1 MTKSTFEQQIAN
13 TENRYESR
21 SAYKIQHQENST
33 VGRDWRQV
41 ETPERLMNRI
51 TTLGLHELGS
61 HLIAS
66 DDATHLVPSS
76 INPDTQVSP
85 LERIIEENDLISSR
99 FLKTGADVARAVGR
113 ITLRSQGRNVG
124 YGTGFLISS
133 ELILTNHHIL
143 TTADIAADSFI
154 EFDFFERQNGM
165 TSPTVVHRL
174 QPNRF
179 FLNDES
185 LDYAIVAINPQSEDG
200 LSVTDRGFI
209 PLIKQSGKALVGELV
224 NIIQHPEGQPQ
235 QVALRN
241 NEITDVFENFLHYSA
256 DTEQGSSGSP
266 VLNMQWQLTALHHSG
281 VPKKNSQGQILMV
294 NGQVFDGQPE
304 NEGRIAWK
312 ANEGVRIS
320 SIVKDVQKKLS
331 GTTNRQASELFGAA
345 VTTKDFL
352 GLTSLKSSSPA
363 ELASTTTETPR
374 SLKKEYSDE
383 ELDRLTPEE
392 ISTLLSEMDT
402 RFPEVT
408 HESTEITPTLVAEGD
423 SWFDYAPAGL
433 DVISSLKKFFNYK
446 IHNVSQAGDTLD
458 NMAWGTKFKQRRWT
472 RNRPP
477 LEETLRAIQK
487 HRPPIVLL
495 SGGGNDIAGEE
506 LFSFLNHK
514 QSGLPALRKNYT
526 DFILKDYFLRVFSH
540 ISNEIWNKDEEIYIV
555 LHGYGH
561 PVPDGRSVVNIL
573 GFKFIGPWL
582 KPSLVAKGYE
592 QFSDQKQIM
601 SELVDDFNSMLA
613 QFAASDSRLH
623 YIDLRPLI
631 QDTDWI
637 NELHLKNSAYRRVA
651 NKFDQV
657 IRPLL

>member
-51 TTLGLHELGS
+51 TTLGLHKLGS

-408 HESTEITPTLVAEGD
+408 HESTEITPTLVAECD